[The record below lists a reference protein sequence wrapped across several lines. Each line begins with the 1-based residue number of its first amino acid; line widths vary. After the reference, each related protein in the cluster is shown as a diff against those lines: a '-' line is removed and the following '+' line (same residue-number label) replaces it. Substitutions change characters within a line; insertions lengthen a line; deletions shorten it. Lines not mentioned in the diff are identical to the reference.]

1 MRIRHRVALKLD
13 IDQDTHPVEPE
24 EWDLDDLLV
33 AMAAGFARPLRTIH
47 GMVLDTEHDRLSVTL
62 QAFSDGVDELAEG
75 YWIATAS
82 PRVPRAA
89 KGEREPRPS
98 LCLLVELETIAE
110 HARRLAALLRSEG
123 L

>member
-1 MRIRHRVALKLD
+1 MRVRHRVALELD
-13 IDQDTHPVEPE
+13 VDQEHDQVEPE

-47 GMVLDTEHDRLSVTL
+47 GMVLDTERDRLSVTL
-62 QAFSDGVDELAEG
+62 QAFSDGIDELAEG

-82 PRVPRAA
+82 PRLPRAA
-89 KGEREPRPS
+89 TLSEPRPS

-110 HARRLAALLRSEG
+110 HARRVAALLRSEG